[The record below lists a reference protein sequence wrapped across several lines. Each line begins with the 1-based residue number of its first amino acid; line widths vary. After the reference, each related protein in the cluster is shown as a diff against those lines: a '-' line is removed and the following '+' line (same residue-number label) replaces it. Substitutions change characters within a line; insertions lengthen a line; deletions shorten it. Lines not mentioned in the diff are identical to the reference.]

1 MKCKKYKYN
10 KYIDRW
16 FEIVENEEVRVC
28 IEQKQMVAWLKN
40 KLDTED
46 IIINDEEIE
55 KAIITK
61 EKWFDYPL
69 LDWEKFLDAC
79 EYGLYYKDGSLVF
92 NEFFIMGGRGF
103 GKNGYISTEIFYQT
117 TKQHGIKNYDIDII
131 ATSEDQAKTSFMDV
145 HDMIE
150 DNPKLNKAFDI
161 TLEEIKNK
169 TTKSSIRYNTSNS
182 KTKDGRRPRTYI
194 F

>member
-1 MKCKKYKYN
+1 MKCKTIKYN

-16 FEIVENEEVRVC
+16 FEIVENEEIKTC
-28 IEQKQMVAWLKN
+28 KEQKQLVAWLKN

-61 EKWFDYPL
+61 QKWFPYAL

-79 EYGLYYKDGSLVF
+79 EYGLYYRDGSLVF

-117 TKQHGIKNYDIDII
+117 TKQHGIKNYDIDVI
-131 ATSEDQAKTSFMDV
+131 ATSEIQAKTSFMDV
-145 HDMIE
+145 HELIE
-150 DNPKLNKAFDI
+150 DTPKLKKAFDI

-169 TTKSSIRYNTSNS
+169 TTKSTINYNTSNS
-182 KTKDGRRPRTYI
+182 KTKDGRRPRACI

>member
-1 MKCKKYKYN
+1 MKYN

-16 FEIVENEEVRVC
+16 FEIVENGEIKVC
-28 IEQKQMVAWLKN
+28 EEQKQMVAWLKN
-40 KLDTED
+40 KLDTEN
-46 IIINDEEIE
+46 IIIKHEEIE
-55 KAIITK
+55 KAIVTK
-61 EKWFDYPL
+61 EKWFEYPL

-79 EYGLYYKDGSLVF
+79 EYGLYYEDDSLVF

-117 TKQHGIKNYDIDII
+117 TKQHGIKKYDIDII
-131 ATSEDQAKTSFMDV
+131 AMSEEQAKTSFTDV

-150 DNPKLNKAFDI
+150 DNPKLSKAFNI
-161 TLEEIKNK
+161 TLEEIENK
-169 TTKSSIRYNTSNS
+169 TTRSTINYNTSNS
-182 KTKDGRRPRTYI
+182 KTKDGRRPRTCI

>member
-1 MKCKKYKYN
+1 MENMKYN

-16 FEIVENEEVRVC
+16 FEIVENEEIKVC
-28 IEQKQMVAWLKN
+28 EEQKQMVAWLKN
-40 KLDTED
+40 KLDTEN
-46 IIINDEEIE
+46 IIIKHEEIE
-55 KAIITK
+55 KAIVTK
-61 EKWFDYPL
+61 EKWFEYPL

-79 EYGLYYKDGSLVF
+79 EYGLYYKDDSLVF

-117 TKQHGIKNYDIDII
+117 TKQHGIKKYDIDII
-131 ATSEDQAKTSFMDV
+131 ATSEDQAKTSFTDV

-150 DNPKLNKAFDI
+150 DNSKLSKAFNI
-161 TLEEIKNK
+161 TLEEIENK
-169 TTKSSIRYNTSNS
+169 TTRSTINYNTSNS
-182 KTKDGRRPRTYI
+182 KTKDGRRPRTCI